1 MIKRTKIG
9 NTEIG
14 IQATYHYPCHR
25 ILGIDFSR
33 MEGMP
38 NASRPLPTAYTF
50 SINLWK
56 YVALIKVIKGK
67 K

>member
-1 MIKRTKIG
+1 MIKT
-9 NTEIG
+9 
-14 IQATYHYPCHR
+14 IQIKNVTVQGQLTYHYPRHR
-25 ILGIDFSR
+25 IIGIEFSR
-33 MEGMP
+33 MESMP

-56 YVALIKVIKGK
+56 YVAYIKVMKEK